1 MSPLTEHLATPRLD
15 LVPLQPDHAD
25 EMVDVLADSRLYTFT
40 GGRPPSRDELLA
52 RYRGQSVG
60 HSPEGSEEWHNWIV
74 RRRPQGEAIGFVQA
88 TIVGSRGPAD
98 IAWLIGVPW
107 QGRGFAG
114 EAARAVVAWLERR
127 GVPLITAHIHP
138 NHRASEAVAAN
149 AGLEPTDDIDDGERI
164 WHRVPV
170 SETTGPL
177 RVGEPRPPD

>member
-1 MSPLTEHLATPRLD
+1 MSPLNEHLATPRLD
-15 LVPLQPDHAD
+15 LVPLHPDDAD

-127 GVPLITAHIHP
+127 GVVLITAHIHP
-138 NHRASEAVAAN
+138 SHPASESVAASV
-149 AGLEPTDDIDDGERI
+149 GLEPTDDTDEGERV

-170 SETTGPL
+170 SETTRPL
-177 RVGEPRPPD
+177 RVEEPRPPG